1 MGLLYNKKIP
11 TISCTFSPCSL
22 ARFPPVSLPMFFFQ
36 VQSSRFQHKVHSLK
50 KSSSAAV
57 LVDFL
62 LLPSTVLPELPV
74 LTTLGDEVC
83 WSGHS
88 RVFESS
94 VGLQNGRLKV
104 PLWLGPPNLL
114 AFCLCLCSRRH
125 VIMLDRV
132 VHTDAHSICEHSE
145 GSHHLFIFISLSCLQ
160 QT

>member
-1 MGLLYNKKIP
+1 MGLCIIRRFQLYHARFHHVAWLGSHP
-11 TISCTFSPCSL
+11 YSSPCSSSKY
-22 ARFPPVSLPMFFFQ
+22 SLPG
-36 VQSSRFQHKVHSLK
+36 SSTRCTASRNLR
-50 KSSSAAV
+50 V

-125 VIMLDRV
+125 IIMLDRV